1 MISATP
7 QYAKGGTSAVPAGGK
22 LPLLHE
28 SACAGYP
35 RFTLADDRFLGCPS
49 FDTQPAPLGVRRSSC
64 GSLQTRLRYDGRGEL
79 SSGCGSFDLRQ
90 CRCSNEWESDADRW
104 IPAYAGMT
112 NRAAGMRCTVVGM
125 TNRDAGMRCTVV
137 GMTNRAAGMTNR
149 AAGMTASGLT
159 IWRQPAP

>member
-1 MISATP
+1 M
-7 QYAKGGTSAVPAGGK
+7 AVPAGGK

-49 FDTQPAPLGVRRSSC
+49 FDTQPAPPGVRRSSC
-64 GSLQTRLRYDGRGEL
+64 GSLQTGLRYDGRGEL

-112 NRAAGMRCTVVGM
+112 NRAAGMTNRAAGM
-125 TNRDAGMRCTVV
+125 TNRVV
-137 GMTNRAAGMTNR
+137 GMTNRAAGMRCTVV
-149 AAGMTASGLT
+149 GMTASGLT